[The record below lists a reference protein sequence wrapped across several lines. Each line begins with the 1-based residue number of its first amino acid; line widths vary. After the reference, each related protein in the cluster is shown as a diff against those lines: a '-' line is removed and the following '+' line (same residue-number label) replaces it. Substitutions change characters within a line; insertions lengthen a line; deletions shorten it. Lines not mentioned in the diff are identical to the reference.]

1 LDGGAGAV
9 LPQAPRQNVA
19 AGAGFVADVHLH
31 IFAALSAQFGENL
44 FHGMK
49 IIADLSVGPHFALSA
64 SFGNGDGDQLTRSL
78 HSSHLPGCLWQS
90 PSFSCGE
97 SMVLMDIQSDGE
109 YLFHWCV

>member
-1 LDGGAGAV
+1 LDGGEGAV

-19 AGAGFVADVHLH
+19 AGASFVADVHLH
-31 IFAALSAQFGENL
+31 IFAVLSAQFGENL

-64 SFGNGDGDQLTRSL
+64 SFGNGDGDRLTRSL
-78 HSSHLPGCLWQS
+78 HSSRPPGYLWQS

-97 SMVLMDIQSDGE
+97 SMVFMDIQSDGE
-109 YLFHWCV
+109 

>member
-1 LDGGAGAV
+1 
-9 LPQAPRQNVA
+9 
-19 AGAGFVADVHLH
+19 VHLR
-31 IFAALSAQFGENL
+31 IFAVLSAQFGENL

-64 SFGNGDGDQLTRSL
+64 SFGKGDGDRLTRSL
-78 HSSHLPGCLWQS
+78 HSSRPPGCLWQS

-97 SMVLMDIQSDGE
+97 SMVFMDMESDVE